1 MKVKFFSCGE
11 MFIER
16 LEQDMN
22 TFLSSKVAEVVD
34 KNVFFDGK
42 RWNIVIFYMEK

>member
-1 MKVKFFSCGE
+1 MQVKFFSGGE
-11 MFIER
+11 MFLER

-22 TFLSSKVAEVVD
+22 TFLSSKVAEVID